1 MHPFIKT
8 AVYIPCLI
16 HLLAQPKAFAQNDRL
31 YAIESLPL
39 EVSAARTVSLSFA
52 AAVKSVDRG
61 SAELLAQKAKGTEN
75 VVLIKAAREEM
86 EPTSLLVIT
95 ADGDLHVFEVRY
107 QQQPSSIGLQIMP
120 SRQQPLAAQMPK
132 TIDQNQ
138 IQQAL
143 KLAAAQPPNL
153 RRKSLAGDVSL
164 EVDGLY
170 IAGAVMYLRLSLE
183 NRSVID
189 YQIETLRFLA
199 SDNKQIRRSASQQ
212 DELLPIGGSVATDQI
227 RASEQKT
234 LVVPLAKMTLPESKS
249 LLVQLTEHSGSR
261 HITVRLKAKHLAKI
275 ARIPSVSNL

>member
-1 MHPFIKT
+1 MHHFIKM

-234 LVVPLAKMTLPESKS
+234 LVVALAKMTLPESKS

-261 HITVRLKAKHLAKI
+261 HITVRLKGKHLAKI

>member
-1 MHPFIKT
+1 MHLFIKM
-8 AVYIPCLI
+8 AVYISCLI
-16 HLLAQPKAFAQNDRL
+16 HLLTHPTAIAQNQGL
-31 YAIESLPL
+31 YAIESLPI
-39 EVSAARTVSLSFA
+39 EVSAGRTVSLSFA

-75 VVLIKAAREEM
+75 VVLIKAARQDIQ
-86 EPTSLLVIT
+86 PTSLLVIT
-95 ADGDLHVFEVRY
+95 ADGDLHAFEVRY

-120 SRQQPLAAQMPK
+120 RRQQPLAAHMPK

-138 IQQAL
+138 IQEGL
-143 KLAAAQPPNL
+143 KLATDQPPNL
-153 RRKSLAGDVSL
+153 RRKSVAGDVSL
-164 EVDGLY
+164 AVDGLY

-189 YQIETLRFLA
+189 YQIETLRFLT

-212 DELLPIGGSVATDQI
+212 DELLPIGRPAAADQI
-227 RASEQKT
+227 KASEQKT
-234 LVVPLAKMTLPESKS
+234 LVVALAKMTLPESKS
-249 LLVQLTEHSGSR
+249 LIIQLTERSGSR

>member
-1 MHPFIKT
+1 MHHFIKM
-8 AVYIPCLI
+8 AVYISCLI

-143 KLAAAQPPNL
+143 KLAADQPPNL

-234 LVVPLAKMTLPESKS
+234 LVVALAKMTLPESKS